1 MMKTVPIGRI
11 TAEKL
16 LIAPPVV
23 AVSASSPS
31 GATMYASLK
40 PTTAWVARASTTGPA
55 SASSERSVTVGAVG
69 VDTSR
74 AGYPG
79 SPERAIAGGAALR
92 RDGRL

>member
-1 MMKTVPIGRI
+1 LPTSCATKLWTMNTVPIGRI

-40 PTTAWVARASTTGPA
+40 PTTAWVARASTTGA
-55 SASSERSVTVGAVG
+55 ANARSVRRVTVGAAV
-69 VDTSR
+69 VDTSG
-74 AGYPG
+74 AG
-79 SPERAIAGGAALR
+79 
-92 RDGRL
+92 